1 MSMWYWY
8 LICIILLLT
17 GNAVAIYAV
26 VFILILLLCRFLK
39 RLFTKSKKLRS
50 QPVMYTLA
58 QIDTMDGYQFEKCMQ
73 DIYKRLGYS
82 VHHTPLS
89 GDQGADL
96 IITSNER
103 VRTAVQVKRYSN
115 KVSNKAVQEVVASKA
130 IHRCTRGI
138 VVTNNYFTS
147 SAKQLANA
155 NSIGLV
161 DRNELQN
168 LIQNISTLRVQQT
181 FSDV

>member
-103 VRTAVQVKRYSN
+103 VRTAVQVKRYSK
-115 KVSNKAVQEVVASKA
+115 KVSNKAVQEVVAAKA

-138 VVTNNYFTS
+138 VVTNNYFTA
-147 SAKQLANA
+147 SARQLANA
-155 NSIGLV
+155 NDIDLV
-161 DRNELQN
+161 DRDGLRN
-168 LIQNISTLRVQQT
+168 LIQNISTSQMQQT
-181 FSDV
+181 LLNI